1 MPPEAL
7 ALKLAVFNCLMI
19 CRNSFIIYSE
29 LLEEEAAVTYCAL
42 IPGKA
47 GDPSLFLSEI
57 VVCTEQRLK
66 ERSNSCVGLVQ

>member
-1 MPPEAL
+1 ML
-7 ALKLAVFNCLMI
+7 
-19 CRNSFIIYSE
+19 SE
-29 LLEEEAAVTYCAL
+29 LQEEEAVVTYCAL

-47 GDPSLFLSEI
+47 GDPGLFLSKI